1 MLVWGGVR
9 GGREGRG
16 TVDVGVRAGDRALL
30 GECVDFRGGCEVEE
44 LQVRGETEAVADF
57 VDAAAEV
64 GRVDWEVG
72 RVSRM

>member
-1 MLVWGGVR
+1 MECSRRWG
-9 GGREGRG
+9 G
-16 TVDVGVRAGDRALL
+16 TVDVGVRAGDRVLL
-30 GECVDFRGGCEVEE
+30 GECADFRGGCEVEE

-64 GRVDWEVG
+64 GRVDWAGG